1 MTDPSLRT
9 ILPTDVGRA
18 RSEPAVWHR
27 VWADPRGRLA
37 AGVIVVLLLLAVLAP
52 LIAPYH
58 PSAQPDIL
66 GLQSRPPS
74 LAHPL
79 GTDIFSRD
87 VLSRLLYG
95 ARVSLAVGI
104 LAMLVAVFAGTT
116 WGAIAGFAGGP
127 LDALMMRIVDAMM
140 AIPRVLL
147 VLVIVVLWERVPL
160 LSLVAILGLT
170 GWFGLS
176 RLVRAEVRSVA
187 QREFVLSARA
197 LGVGRMRLLARHILP
212 NVISPI
218 VVAATL
224 GVGNVILLEAALSYV
239 GVGVQPPQP
248 SWGNIIQD
256 STGRFIELWWLSIF
270 PGLAIVTTVMA
281 FNTLGDAL
289 RDALDPRDA
298 RRATMRSTPTGAVAT
313 TPST

>member
-1 MTDPSLRT
+1 MTDPSLRA
-9 ILPTDVGRA
+9 ILPIETERVSSGP
-18 RSEPAVWHR
+18 SVWHR
-27 VWADPRGRLA
+27 VWSDRRGRVA
-37 AGVIVVLLLLAVLAP
+37 AGIIVLLLLLAVLAP

-79 GTDIFSRD
+79 GTDVFSRD

-95 ARVSLAVGI
+95 ARVSLAVGV
-104 LAMLVAVFAGTT
+104 LAMLVAVVAGTT
-116 WGAIAGFAGGP
+116 WGAIAGFIGGP

-140 AIPRVLL
+140 AVPRVLL

-160 LSLVAILGLT
+160 LSLIAILGLT

-187 QREFVLSARA
+187 QREFVVSARA

-212 NVISPI
+212 NVVSPI

-270 PGLAIVTTVMA
+270 PGLAIVTTVIA

-298 RRATMRSTPTGAVAT
+298 RRAAMRSAPSGAVA
-313 TPST
+313 STSST

>member
-9 ILPTDVGRA
+9 ILPADAGRP
-18 RSEPAVWHR
+18 RSEPALWHR

-104 LAMLVAVFAGTT
+104 LAMLVAVLAGTT

-127 LDALMMRIVDAMM
+127 IDALMMRIVDAMM

-197 LGVGRMRLLARHILP
+197 LGVGRVRLLARHILP

-298 RRATMRSTPTGAVAT
+298 RRATLRSTPTSAVAT
-313 TPST
+313 SPSA